1 MFIYL
6 HLLYSL
12 ILFQAEGSAPASS
25 PPASTELICHTV
37 HPSDCYPAIFQPTEH
52 FQRIHDDQSIPPG
65 LHVRMNLAT
74 GLKEARLNVPEPPET
89 PHADLVIIDDPPPRP
104 NIQKDPS
111 VPELLE
117 LHDESHSETT
127 YERGPYQPAAF
138 DVEESSLFSIS
149 IATLH
154 SATILSAA
162 DLPAL
167 SILQDLA
174 HSIHWGV
181 ALTRDAV
188 VSQQLVSAIFSGYPA
203 SNEVRSAAMLLLGT
217 AIHSNPDALSA
228 LLGHSYLSEADM
240 SPVLNV
246 LAVLRQPEQD
256 DMTLKTRTVFLLS
269 QLCQNTEQL
278 GIFVRSEGLL
288 TLSDLFRVEQ
298 MPLNDENHKFRAKA
312 ANFLHDRILCSLGG
326 LDRLKYSQ
334 ALIKGLEPWCDTLTT
349 ALRDYKF
356 VGTREKAMSPVA
368 DAAYKSIEEANQ
380 KLREEDVQLGICG
393 SEFEL

>member
-1 MFIYL
+1 
-6 HLLYSL
+6 
-12 ILFQAEGSAPASS
+12 
-25 PPASTELICHTV
+25 
-37 HPSDCYPAIFQPTEH
+37 
-52 FQRIHDDQSIPPG
+52 
-65 LHVRMNLAT
+65 MNLDT

-89 PHADLVIIDDPPPRP
+89 PRADLVIIDDPPPRP

-111 VPELLE
+111 VAELLE
-117 LHDESHSETT
+117 LQDESHSDTR
-127 YERGPYQPAAF
+127 YERGPYHPASF
-138 DVEESSLFSIS
+138 DVEESSLFSTS

-154 SATILSAA
+154 SASILSAA

-167 SILQDLA
+167 SVLQDLA

-181 ALTRDAV
+181 ALTRDAT
-188 VSQQLVSAIFSGYPA
+188 VSQQLVSAVFPGYPA

-217 AIHSNPDALSA
+217 AIHSNPDALNA
-228 LLGHSYLSEADM
+228 LLSHSYLSEADM

-256 DMTLKTRTVFLLS
+256 DMTLKTRAVFLLS

-288 TLSDLFRVEQ
+288 TLSDLFRAER
-298 MPLNDENHKFRAKA
+298 MTLNDENHKFRAKA
-312 ANFLHDRILCSLGG
+312 ANFLHDRILCSLTG
-326 LDRLKYSQ
+326 LDRLKHSQ
-334 ALIKGLEPWCDTLTT
+334 ALVKGLEPWCNTFTI
-349 ALRDYKF
+349 ALRDYRF
-356 VGTREKAMSPVA
+356 VGTREEAMSSVV

-380 KLREEDVQLGICG
+380 KLREEDVQLRICG

>member
-1 MFIYL
+1 
-6 HLLYSL
+6 
-12 ILFQAEGSAPASS
+12 
-25 PPASTELICHTV
+25 
-37 HPSDCYPAIFQPTEH
+37 
-52 FQRIHDDQSIPPG
+52 
-65 LHVRMNLAT
+65 MNLAT

-104 NIQKDPS
+104 NIQKDLS
-111 VPELLE
+111 VAELLE
-117 LHDESHSETT
+117 LQDESHSDTR
-127 YERGPYQPAAF
+127 YERGPYHPAAF

-154 SATILSAA
+154 SATTLSAA
-162 DLPAL
+162 DLPAI
-167 SILQDLA
+167 SVLQDLA

-181 ALTRDAV
+181 ALTRDAA
-188 VSQQLVSAIFSGYPA
+188 VSQQLVAASFPEYPA

-228 LLGHSYLSEADM
+228 LLSHSYLSEAHM

-256 DMTLKTRTVFLLS
+256 DMTLKMRTVFLLS

-288 TLSDLFRVEQ
+288 TLSDLFRPGE
-298 MPLNDENHKFRAKA
+298 MTSNDENHRFRAKA
-312 ANFLHDRILCSLGG
+312 ANFLHDRILCSLSGV
-326 LDRLKYSQ
+326 DRLKQSQ
-334 ALIKGLEPWCDTLTT
+334 ALTKGLESWCNTFTI
-349 ALRDYKF
+349 ALKGYKS
-356 VGTREKAMSPVA
+356 VGTRGRAMSPAA

-380 KLREEDVQLGICG
+380 KLREHDVQLRICG
-393 SEFEL
+393 SEIEL

>member
-1 MFIYL
+1 
-6 HLLYSL
+6 
-12 ILFQAEGSAPASS
+12 
-25 PPASTELICHTV
+25 
-37 HPSDCYPAIFQPTEH
+37 
-52 FQRIHDDQSIPPG
+52 
-65 LHVRMNLAT
+65 MNLAT

-89 PHADLVIIDDPPPRP
+89 PHADLVIIDGPPPRP

-111 VPELLE
+111 VAELLE
-117 LHDESHSETT
+117 LQDESHSDTR

-154 SATILSAA
+154 SATILSAS

-181 ALTRDAV
+181 ALTRDAA
-188 VSQQLVSAIFSGYPA
+188 VSQQLVSAIFPGYPA

-228 LLGHSYLSEADM
+228 LLSHSYLSEADM

-256 DMTLKTRTVFLLS
+256 DMTLKTRAVFLLS

-288 TLSDLFRVEQ
+288 TLSDLFRAEK

-312 ANFLHDRILCSLGG
+312 ANFLHDRILCSLSG
-326 LDRLKYSQ
+326 LDRLKHSQ
-334 ALIKGLEPWCDTLTT
+334 ALIKGLEPWCDTFTI
-349 ALRDYKF
+349 ALRDYKS
-356 VGTREKAMSPVA
+356 VGTREEAISSVA
-368 DAAYKSIEEANQ
+368 DAAYNSIGEAYQ
-380 KLREEDVQLGICG
+380 KLREEDVQLRICG
-393 SEFEL
+393 SGFEL

>member
-1 MFIYL
+1 
-6 HLLYSL
+6 
-12 ILFQAEGSAPASS
+12 
-25 PPASTELICHTV
+25 
-37 HPSDCYPAIFQPTEH
+37 
-52 FQRIHDDQSIPPG
+52 
-65 LHVRMNLAT
+65 MNLAT

-111 VPELLE
+111 VAELLE
-117 LHDESHSETT
+117 LQDKSHSDTR
-127 YERGPYQPAAF
+127 YERGPYHPAAF

-149 IATLH
+149 IAALN
-154 SATILSAA
+154 SATTLSAA

-167 SILQDLA
+167 SVLQDLA

-181 ALTRDAV
+181 ALTRDAA
-188 VSQQLVSAIFSGYPA
+188 VSQQLVSAVLPAYPA
-203 SNEVRSAAMLLLGT
+203 SNEVRSAAILLLGT

-228 LLGHSYLSEADM
+228 LLSHSYLSEADM

-288 TLSDLFRVEQ
+288 TLSDLFRAEK
-298 MPLNDENHKFRAKA
+298 MTLNDENHKFRAKA
-312 ANFLHDRILCSLGG
+312 ANFLHDRILCSLSG
-326 LDRLKYSQ
+326 LDRLKRTQ
-334 ALIKGLEPWCDTLTT
+334 ALIKGLEPWCKTFTL

-356 VGTREKAMSPVA
+356 VGTREEAMSPVA

-380 KLREEDVQLGICG
+380 KLREEDVQLRICG